1 MFRQSGGRGRT
12 LFSVVVP
19 VVVLGVVLPLQFGQG
34 WLTAGW
40 SLIPSVL
47 MPLILIG
54 IMISESFA
62 GERERHTLPTLLASR
77 LSDLAIL
84 LGKMVFGIVYG
95 WLTTLVL
102 LLLSMGIV
110 NALHWTGQ
118 IRVYD
123 PTIAGTDIVLSLLIS
138 VFVTS
143 LGVLISLRS
152 ATAQGAQQTLMAVV
166 LAPLL
171 LVQIV
176 PAVLLSVVPNGREI
190 LKNLLFNTNFVGI
203 MWYAVAVL
211 LVLDVLLFLATK
223 ARFKRS
229 RLIVDA

>member
-1 MFRQSGGRGRT
+1 
-12 LFSVVVP
+12 
-19 VVVLGVVLPLQFGQG
+19 
-34 WLTAGW
+34 
-40 SLIPSVL
+40 
-47 MPLILIG
+47 
-54 IMISESFA
+54 
-62 GERERHTLPTLLASR
+62 
-77 LSDLAIL
+77 
-84 LGKMVFGIVYG
+84 MVFGIVYG

-138 VFVTS
+138 AFVTS

-190 LKNLLFNTNFVGI
+190 IRNVLFNTDFVGI
-203 MWYAVAVL
+203 MWYAIAVL
-211 LVLDVLLFLATK
+211 LVLDVLLFLAAK